1 MIIVDCIKQTNLLII
16 PLRLIVQVLK
26 ELKFKLRL
34 KNLLLIAV
42 LMDLRMLIMN
52 LTKKKLIKEIQ
63 KLSLI
68 IYPEVMEQRLTDQ
81 CQIQILRK
89 HEFLLRL
96 IIIGSKMLGKN
107 PNEILFLRV

>member
-81 CQIQILRK
+81 CQIQISRK
-89 HEFLLRL
+89 QTVLKKKKMKKTSTQIRFL
-96 IIIGSKMLGKN
+96 
-107 PNEILFLRV
+107 

>member
-16 PLRLIVQVLK
+16 LLRLIVQVLK
-26 ELKFKLRL
+26 ELKFKRRL

-52 LTKKKLIKEIQ
+52 LTKKKLVKEIQ

-89 HEFLLRL
+89 QT
-96 IIIGSKMLGKN
+96 GSK
-107 PNEILFLRV
+107 

>member
-16 PLRLIVQVLK
+16 PLRLIAQVLK

-89 HEFLLRL
+89 PEEANTC
-96 IIIGSKMLGKN
+96 IGRQCDQTG
-107 PNEILFLRV
+107 